1 MADLLDVMS
10 GALFGTLAD
19 LLDLVLGGGLVE
31 VYGVRFLSMTGTDQ
45 VVSMIFLSLNQQ

>member
-1 MADLLDVMS
+1 MGDLLDVMS

-31 VYGVRFLSMTGTDQ
+31 VNGVRFLSMTGTDH
-45 VVSMIFLSLNQQ
+45 VVSMIFLS